1 MIIEFILVLLYDKKT
16 NGFIWML
23 FNIIIFL
30 ILKLWLIFI
39 GIKKI

>member
-1 MIIEFILVLLYDKKT
+1 MIIEFILVLLYDRKK
-16 NGFIWML
+16 NGFIWIL

-30 ILKLWLIFI
+30 ILKLWFIFI